1 MTYVLIT
8 RPHPENHKL
17 EELLSK
23 DPKVPAFCEPMLH
36 IVSQKKKLILEGG
49 EQSKITDLMVT
60 SCRVFEILENW
71 QDYLDIPLWC
81 VGDVTASK
89 AKSMGFKTVHCA
101 NRSAQDLLE
110 MIVKETGQKK
120 DQYHF
125 RHVCGDTLHL
135 DLSEALSRLGYRADK
150 DVVYT
155 TQPTKELSKKFMGL
169 WAKGS
174 FVVAPFFSQRTTEIF
189 VNLIKKS
196 KLQKQCASVHAL
208 AHSEAVLKKLQELQW
223 ASIDLVPELGEES
236 IRGAYER
243 ALQSKL
249 APENSGN
256 AASRSGNKAPFPVLG
271 WGISGILLIIVMV
284 LVMGWFFL
292 LPRQMNALRE
302 TLLYQ
307 QQNQTQ
313 EMINQQQE
321 LKERYKREFQDQ
333 KSAFQKEFSRLEAKI
348 SQLETVLL
356 QANPQSMDNSESY
369 QHKAL
374 ESLSQERSQNWE
386 TLLTYQKLTTCLD
399 HLKKSTLSKEEQDFL
414 KTHGFND
421 TKAEDILSLSQLTT
435 DLGGID
441 FSVYTDDTSISE
453 KMLSFLKKVFGIQI
467 RQKKQ
472 LSIKQTILSDLSQFR
487 FTFLDTLNTKEIL
500 LPTSLE
506 KDLMPWVEKA
516 TKTRV
521 VMDKMI
527 AEQQKILKQVTLKAK
542 ETPSVDST
550 LSPESGTPDIS
561 QGNN

>member
-8 RPHPENHKL
+8 RPQPEGHKL
-17 EELLSK
+17 EELLGK
-23 DPKVPAFCEPMLH
+23 DPKVPAFCEPMLN
-36 IVSQKKKLILEGG
+36 IVPQKKQLILEAEG
-49 EQSKITDLMVT
+49 QNKVTDLMVT

-81 VGDVTASK
+81 VGDVTARK
-89 AKSMGFKTVHCA
+89 AKLMGFKLVHCA

-155 TQPTKELSKKFMGL
+155 TQASKDLSKKFMSL
-169 WAKGS
+169 WNKGS
-174 FVVAPFFSQRTTEIF
+174 FIVAPFFSQRTTEIF
-189 VNLIKKS
+189 VNLIKKH

-208 AHSEAVLKKLQELQW
+208 AHSDAVLKQLQELQW
-223 ASIDLVPELGEES
+223 ARVDLVPDLGEET
-236 IRGAYER
+236 IRAAYEG
-243 ALQSKL
+243 ALQNKL
-249 APENSGN
+249 APADLGKWSP
-256 AASRSGNKAPFPVLG
+256 SSGNKTVFSIVG
-271 WGISGILLIIVMV
+271 WGVSGVLLLIVMV
-284 LVMGWFFL
+284 LILSWFFL

-302 TLLYQ
+302 TLLNQ

-313 EMINQQQE
+313 EMISQQQE

-333 KSAFQKEFSRLEAKI
+333 KTAFQREISRLEAKI
-348 SQLETVLL
+348 SQLEIVLS
-356 QANPQSMDNSESY
+356 QANPQFMDNVESY
-369 QHKAL
+369 QQKAL
-374 ESLSQERSQNWE
+374 ESLSQERSEDWE
-386 TLLTYQKLTTCLD
+386 TLLTYQKLSTCLD
-399 HLKKSTLSKEEQDFL
+399 HLKKSVLSKEEQDFL
-414 KTHGFND
+414 KSQGINNI
-421 TKAEDILSLSQLTT
+421 KAEAVLSIPQLTT
-435 DLGGID
+435 EVEAMD
-441 FSVYTDDTSISE
+441 FSVYTEDTSISE
-453 KMLSFLKKVFGIQI
+453 KMLTLLKKVFGVQI

-472 LSIKQTILSDLSQFR
+472 LSIKQTILSDLSQFH

-500 LPTSLE
+500 LPASLE

-516 TKTRV
+516 TQTRA

-527 AEQQKILKQVTLKAK
+527 AEQQKIQKRVTLKAK
-542 ETPSVDST
+542 EIPFVDRT
-550 LSPESGTPDIS
+550 LPPESGTPHIS